1 MFKVGDAS
9 ICSLLVQYIY
19 IYICWYVRY
28 AYFTQKL
35 LIAAITTPS
44 GIVDLVRCTLDTRL
58 SATVVTKL
66 TLSTYLH
73 LSCHSSPRVLTAIN
87 SGFGMLCVSGII
99 LGDICGHISCSCESQ
114 RVVTVGDRPNLRGY
128 VADSGWL
135 VKRTSL

>member
-58 SATVVTKL
+58 SATIVTKVH
-66 TLSTYLH
+66 STH
-73 LSCHSSPRVLTAIN
+73 LPASELPFLPEGSDRHKQWLRHV
-87 SGFGMLCVSGII
+87 VR
-99 LGDICGHISCSCESQ
+99 LGHH
-114 RVVTVGDRPNLRGY
+114 P
-128 VADSGWL
+128 W
-135 VKRTSL
+135 